1 VTGADGQVGRWLVQ
15 LSGQNSRSR
24 IEAYGRADLD
34 IADAESVSRVL
45 AGTGPGDVVI
55 NTAAYTAVDAAESD
69 VAGARAGNEVGP
81 RNLAVHTARTGARL
95 IHISTDYVFSGDPA
109 QASGP
114 DGYDIDDPVAPA
126 TVYGRTKLDGERAVA
141 AADPRATIVRT
152 AWVYTGAAGG
162 RDFVATMRRL
172 ESERETVSVVTD
184 QIGSPTYAADLAVGL
199 LELAGALRV
208 EDRPGGMLHAAGGG
222 RTSWF
227 DLARAVF
234 QEVGADPDRVLP
246 CGSADFPRPAPRP
259 AYSVLSGRSW
269 SAAGLSPLRG
279 WREALAA
286 AVTLSA

>member
-1 VTGADGQVGRWLVQ
+1 MTGAGGQVGRWLVQ
-15 LSGQNSRSR
+15 LGEAGSASPV
-24 IEAYGRADLD
+24 EAYGRAELD
-34 IADAESVSRVL
+34 IADPEAVSTVL
-45 AGTGPGDVVI
+45 AGIGPGDVVI

-69 VAGARAGNEVGP
+69 LAGARAGNETGP
-81 RNLAVHTARTGARL
+81 RNLAEHTARTGARL
-95 IHISTDYVFSGDPA
+95 IHLSTDYVFSGDPG

-141 AADPRATIVRT
+141 EADPWATIVRT

-162 RDFVATMRRL
+162 SDFVATMRRL

-184 QIGSPTYAADLAVGL
+184 QIGSPTYAADLAAGL
-199 LELAGALRV
+199 LELAALLRAD
-208 EDRPGGMLHAAGGG
+208 DRPGGVLHAVGGG
-222 RTSWF
+222 QTSWF

-234 QEVGADPDRVLP
+234 REIGADPGRVLP

-269 SAAGLSPLRG
+269 SAAGLTPLRG
-279 WREALAA
+279 WREAVTAALA
-286 AVTLSA
+286 